1 MEIFFY
7 CYAGATATFSHFQN
21 AEVGKTH
28 SLESILAFRASL
40 MSSFHWP
47 LNCFNCTFSSFRV
60 KACSPLWE
68 EMPKS
73 PETVEFACFLAVR
86 ALKRWRQPSGGVQ
99 KRQLVTVER
108 HQLNRRSDAIRQ
120 HELVQPSTQIDRGG
134 VGGRHRAGGL
144 SDNKTIETIQAT
156 KTTLCRKRKRRTC
169 P

>member
-1 MEIFFY
+1 M
-7 CYAGATATFSHFQN
+7 
-21 AEVGKTH
+21 GKTR

-47 LNCFNCTFSSFRV
+47 LNCFNCTFPSFRV

-108 HQLNRRSDAIRQ
+108 HQLNRRSDAIHQ

-134 VGGRHRAGGL
+134 VGGEAPSWGFIRQQNDRDDSGDKNNVVQKA
-144 SDNKTIETIQAT
+144 
-156 KTTLCRKRKRRTC
+156 KRTYMSLMC
-169 P
+169 SWLVNLASCQ